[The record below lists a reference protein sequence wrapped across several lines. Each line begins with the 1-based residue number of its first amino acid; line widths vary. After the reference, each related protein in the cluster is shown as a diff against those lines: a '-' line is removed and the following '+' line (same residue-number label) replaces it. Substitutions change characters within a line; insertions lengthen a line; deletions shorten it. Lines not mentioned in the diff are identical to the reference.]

1 MMSYIFDLSM
11 GWPSIAILPRLQC
24 RSCSDIDSRAEL
36 VAQEEC
42 IFFSQR
48 TMVISWGYLMGIC
61 GIIMSIY
68 IYIVYI
74 YIHGISWYHG
84 DIEWFGMRRS
94 YNMKYEWYMNGILV
108 K

>member
-1 MMSYIFDLSM
+1 
-11 GWPSIAILPRLQC
+11 
-24 RSCSDIDSRAEL
+24 
-36 VAQEEC
+36 
-42 IFFSQR
+42 
-48 TMVISWGYLMGIC
+48 MGIFN
-61 GIIMSIY
+61 GDMWNNYVY

-74 YIHGISWYHG
+74 YTHGISWYHG

>member
-1 MMSYIFDLSM
+1 
-11 GWPSIAILPRLQC
+11 
-24 RSCSDIDSRAEL
+24 
-36 VAQEEC
+36 
-42 IFFSQR
+42 
-48 TMVISWGYLMGIC
+48 MGIC

-68 IYIVYI
+68 ILYI
-74 YIHGISWYHG
+74 YIYTHGIAWYHG